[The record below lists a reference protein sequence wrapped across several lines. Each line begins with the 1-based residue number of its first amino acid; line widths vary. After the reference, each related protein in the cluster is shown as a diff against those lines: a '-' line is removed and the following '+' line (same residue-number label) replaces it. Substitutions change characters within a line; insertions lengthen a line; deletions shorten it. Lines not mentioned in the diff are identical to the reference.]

1 MVAARRF
8 WFDSSAPEVQV
19 PKYLAGK
26 AVFVIGTGSEAHR
39 GVAIG
44 LAEQG
49 ADVAVGGITGDLAA
63 EAQLHSIAN
72 EVWAIGRK
80 STVVTIDGTGSSAFA
95 VAVAGVMDELK
106 PSELL
111 IVRCEAVANA

>member
-1 MVAARRF
+1 M
-8 WFDSSAPEVQV
+8 

-26 AVFVIGTGSEAHR
+26 AVFVIGAGNEAHR
-39 GVAIG
+39 GVAVG

-49 ADVAVGGITGDLAA
+49 ADVAVGGIKSDLAA

-72 EVWAIGRK
+72 EIWAIGRK
-80 STVVTIDGTGSSAFA
+80 STVVTIDGDGSTAFA
-95 VAVAGVMDELK
+95 TAVGNVMDELK
-106 PSELL
+106 PAELL